1 MAGFGFWRRDKAF
14 QVLCEN
20 VKGDTSFH
28 LLTADSVNFD
38 VLNDDIVIVQV
49 LLLVVVVV
57 LSLVVDCGVV
67 EGLED
72 WMVNG

>member
-1 MAGFGFWRRDKAF
+1 MRINLAGFGFWRRDKAL

-20 VKGDTSFH
+20 IKWDTSFH
-28 LLTADSVNFD
+28 LSTADSVN
-38 VLNDDIVIVQV
+38 LIIQV

-57 LSLVVDCGVV
+57 LSLVVDGGVV
-67 EGLED
+67 EGLKD